1 MMSKTLGI
9 VFSNMPDSM
18 MGKITEHRTMASVPF
33 GGRYRL
39 VDFVLSNMINSGVKD
54 VGIITKSNF
63 QSLMD
68 HVGTGKEWDLSRKK
82 GGLTIL
88 PPYGRQES
96 VYYRGRLEA
105 LGNIY
110 TYIKESKAEL
120 VIMTDCDNIA
130 SIDYSDIIRYH
141 KEKDA
146 DVTVVYK
153 NKPITESIHR
163 DVTTISMDENRRV
176 NGAYV
181 NPEVQQGNVLL
192 NVTVIDKRLLERIIG
207 DAASANFY
215 SFTQG
220 VLQMGSKQL
229 KIYGY
234 EYTGYVANINSLQS
248 YFDCNMELLDPQVR
262 RELFPPERP
271 VYTKVRDEVPV
282 KYGINAKAK
291 NAVIAD
297 GCVIEG
303 TVENSIIFRGVKI
316 GRGAV
321 VKNSIIM
328 QGTVVGENCQ
338 IDCVVTDKDVMIR
351 DSRKLMGCKEYPFFV
366 EKGTAI

>member
-9 VFSNMPDSM
+9 VFSNMHDTM

-39 VDFVLSNMINSGVKD
+39 IDFVLSNMINSGVKD

-105 LGNIY
+105 LNNIY
-110 TYIKESKAEL
+110 TYIKESRAEL
-120 VIMTDCDNIA
+120 VIMSDCDNIA
-130 SIDYSDIIRYH
+130 SMDYSDIIRYH
-141 KEKDA
+141 KAHDA
-146 DVTVVYK
+146 DVTVVYQ
-153 NKPITESIHR
+153 NKPITKSIHR

-181 NPEVQQGNVLL
+181 NPEVEQGNVLL

-207 DAASANFY
+207 DSASANVY
-215 SFTQG
+215 SFTQV
-220 VLQMGSKQL
+220 VLQAGNRNL

-234 EYTGYVANINSLQS
+234 EFPDYVANINSLQS
-248 YFDCNMELLDPQVR
+248 YFDCNLELLKPEVR
-262 RELFPPERP
+262 KALFPAERP

-282 KYGINAKAK
+282 KYGINAKAS
-291 NAVIAD
+291 NSMIAD

-303 TVENSIIFRGVKI
+303 TVENSIIFRGVKV

-338 IDCVVTDKDVMIR
+338 LDCVVTDKDVMIR
-351 DSRKLMGCKEYPFFV
+351 DSRRLVGCEEYPFFV

>member
-1 MMSKTLGI
+1 MS
-9 VFSNMPDSM
+9 
-18 MGKITEHRTMASVPF
+18 
-33 GGRYRL
+33 
-39 VDFVLSNMINSGVKD
+39 
-54 VGIITKSNF
+54 
-63 QSLMD
+63 
-68 HVGTGKEWDLSRKK
+68 
-82 GGLTIL
+82 
-88 PPYGRQES
+88 
-96 VYYRGRLEA
+96 
-105 LGNIY
+105 
-110 TYIKESKAEL
+110 
-120 VIMTDCDNIA
+120 
-130 SIDYSDIIRYH
+130 
-141 KEKDA
+141 
-146 DVTVVYK
+146 
-153 NKPITESIHR
+153 
-163 DVTTISMDENRRV
+163 
-176 NGAYV
+176 
-181 NPEVQQGNVLL
+181 
-192 NVTVIDKRLLERIIG
+192 
-207 DAASANFY
+207 
-215 SFTQG
+215 
-220 VLQMGSKQL
+220 
-229 KIYGY
+229 
-234 EYTGYVANINSLQS
+234 NINSLQS

-338 IDCVVTDKDVMIR
+338 LDCVVTDKDVMIR